1 MYPYFYHKTHDRK
14 LHEIAFSIGKL
25 WSSGQLSWY
34 PSWQMALT
42 GEEAGRT
49 RGANDESLVGS
60 ELELYG
66 VYRINGV

>member
-1 MYPYFYHKTHDRK
+1 
-14 LHEIAFSIGKL
+14 
-25 WSSGQLSWY
+25 
-34 PSWQMALT
+34 MAP

-66 VYRINGV
+66 VYRINGVIIKQLRSSECFPMIFGFPVSSGVAEKNAETLNCCKPR